1 MILLEMK
8 KNKQAKEKK
17 NATIFF
23 IIEEAKENMFQNE
36 QLKYYGFISF

>member
-1 MILLEMK
+1 MK
-8 KNKQAKEKK
+8 KTNKQKKKK

>member
-1 MILLEMK
+1 MK
-8 KNKQAKEKK
+8 KTNKQKKK

>member
-8 KNKQAKEKK
+8 KKQTSKRKK